1 MSSNSLR
8 GFLADL
14 PDRTFENADAFE
26 EEVIPEL
33 VAELGYPDNELF
45 FRVPLDATY
54 DLIPDAMVSAG
65 RDKRPYVLVE
75 ADFDGEGVREDAM
88 EKLAEYK
95 SRSKAAYVVLVS
107 PTELTVLDGDGGTTV
122 DLTDLAEGDVA
133 DVADLLEPPE
143 ELPDEPFVEHDEDA
157 TSVIDDQHFH
167 LDLGAFEEIH
177 QTVLNPS
184 STKEQGESLERLA
197 GMLFDGID
205 ATSTTERN
213 MFTETSE
220 VDVVA
225 RHEGVR
231 DYTLFDEYSRYI
243 LIECKNWSKAVGAK
257 QIRDFKGKLQASG
270 VNLGIFF
277 SQSGVTGGT
286 RGEYALGEL
295 DMAFRNEGIAIV
307 VVDAND
313 LEWIRNGNSFYDLL
327 NRKLYT
333 LRFRRKTPFA
343 ASD

>member
-1 MSSNSLR
+1 MPSESLR
-8 GFLADL
+8 SFLSDL
-14 PDRTFENADAFE
+14 SDRTFESAEAFE

-33 VAELGYPDNELF
+33 VAELGYRDTHLH

-54 DLIPDAMVSAG
+54 DLIPDAMVAAG
-65 RDKRPYVLVE
+65 RDKRPHLLVE
-75 ADFDGEGVREDAM
+75 ADFEGEGVRGAAT

-95 SRSKAAYVVLVS
+95 ERSRADYVVLVS
-107 PTELTVLDGDGGTTV
+107 PTELTVIDGERHHV
-122 DLTDLAEGDVA
+122 DLTDPDGDAVA
-133 DVADLLEPPE
+133 DVASALEPPE
-143 ELPDEPFVEHDEDA
+143 SLPDEPFVEHDPA
-157 TSVIDDQHFH
+157 TERVIDTERFH
-167 LDLGAFEEIH
+167 LDLDAFEDVLH
-177 QTVLNPS
+177 TVENPS
-184 STKEQGESLERLA
+184 STQEKGESLENLA
-197 GMLFDGID
+197 GLLFDGID
-205 ATSTTERN
+205 ATATTEQN
-213 MFTETSE
+213 MFTATSE

-243 LIECKNWSKAVGAK
+243 LIECKNWSKPVGAK

-270 VNLGIFF
+270 VNLGVFF

-327 NRKLYT
+327 ERKLYT
-333 LRFRRKTPFA
+333 LRFRRKTPFSA
-343 ASD
+343 VE